1 MGMVYS
7 RGTPGDGVWHCPFT
21 KEWVALMKRAAK
33 HCEMLSAEYVELTL
47 SSEWMLY
54 RLPPGDFLSEA
65 QDARGLPLSWCRREE
80 RKFGHV
86 PECCTA
92 IYDYDSLPD
101 VVVSNGEE
109 DWPLRLLG
117 RVLTA

>member
-1 MGMVYS
+1 
-7 RGTPGDGVWHCPFT
+7 
-21 KEWVALMKRAAK
+21 MKRAAK
-33 HCEMLSAEYVELTL
+33 HCAGLSAEDVELTL
-47 SSEWMLY
+47 KSVWMLY

-80 RKFGHV
+80 RSFGHV

-92 IYDYDSLPD
+92 IYDYDSVPD

-109 DWPLRLLG
+109 DWPLERSG
-117 RVLTA
+117 KVLHA